1 MPVRRRLALLAVALA
16 ATACEGES
24 AAPSGDLLRGRY
36 VLESV
41 AGDRLPAVLS
51 GGGSVQRVALA
62 DTLTFAED
70 GSGEQVS
77 VYRNR
82 LSGGDGPVYTTRAGF
97 LHARA
102 GQDIALSFPCPDPVA
117 NGPVGCTAPPQMRG
131 TLSGDRLVITAAYAY
146 RTPLR
151 YRRR

>member
-1 MPVRRRLALLAVALA
+1 MPARRRLALLLVALA

-24 AAPSGDLLRGRY
+24 AAPSGAVLQGRY

-41 AGDRLPAVLS
+41 AGERLPAVLS
-51 GGGSVQRVALA
+51 RLGSVERVALA
-62 DTLTFAED
+62 DTLVFDAD

-82 LSGGDGPVYTTRAGF
+82 LSGGDGPVYRARSAF

-102 GQDIALSFPCPDPVA
+102 GQDVALSFPCPDPVLT
-117 NGPVGCTAPPQMRG
+117 GPVGCSAPPQMRG
-131 TLSGDRLVITAAYAY
+131 TLSGDRLTFTAAYAF